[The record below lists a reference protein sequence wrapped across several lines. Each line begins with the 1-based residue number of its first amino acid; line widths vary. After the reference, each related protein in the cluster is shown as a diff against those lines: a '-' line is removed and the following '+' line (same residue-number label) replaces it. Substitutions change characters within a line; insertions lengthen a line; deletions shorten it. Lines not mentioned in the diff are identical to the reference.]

1 MLTFTTLPLFN
12 TAPGFTIRAR
22 ALVLAALAFIWPSA
36 AFAEVEVHFHSFNG
50 SVLWGRYPHTFIVL
64 EGTLEDGT
72 RVDENYGFSSRNVTP
87 SELMGPV
94 EHMVLSEKP
103 KTVRRTNRHFS
114 VTLSDADYVK
124 VVKLIRSWNDMPGKF
139 YDLDNR
145 NCIHFVG
152 EIARLVGL
160 KVEYPDTML
169 RGPKKWLNHISAINP
184 ELGVEPVD

>member
-1 MLTFTTLPLFN
+1 MLR
-12 TAPGFTIRAR
+12 TASR
-22 ALVLAALAFIWPSA
+22 ALMKRLLVLLALLSAGPALA
-36 AFAEVEVHFHSFNG
+36 EVQIHFHSFNG
-50 SVLWGRYPHTFIVL
+50 SVVWGRYPHTFVVFDGAL
-64 EGTLEDGT
+64 EKSGE
-72 RVDENYGFSSRNVTP
+72 VVNENYGFSARNVTP
-87 SELMGPV
+87 SVLMGPV